1 MQIFMLRDLS
11 AAFDAVDHCSL
22 LSRLTDR
29 FGIDGKAHDWFK
41 SYLSGRMH
49 FVDIGS
55 ARSSSLPLN
64 CGFSQGFV
72 FVAILYLLYVNTLG
86 DIMRHHNM
94 SFHFYADDTQLYVS
108 FKSSISGDLSR
119 APSTLEACARDI
131 NKWMLCN
138 KIKLNDD
145 KTEMLKHR
153 PAPLLDQLQVA
164 TSSVTCSTSSN
175 NIGVVLD
182 STLSLD
188 KHGTQIFKSSFSS
201 IRNISRIIKSPDR
214 GDPRPSISYL

>member
-1 MQIFMLRDLS
+1 
-11 AAFDAVDHCSL
+11 
-22 LSRLTDR
+22 
-29 FGIDGKAHDWFK
+29 
-41 SYLSGRMH
+41 MH

-72 FVAILYLLYVNTLG
+72 FVAILYLLYGNTLG

-188 KHGTQIFKSSFSS
+188 KHVTQIFKSSFYS
-201 IRNISRIIKSPDR
+201 IRNISRIIKSPDSE
-214 GDPRPSISYL
+214 DPRPRISYL

>member
-1 MQIFMLRDLS
+1 MLRDLS

-119 APSTLEACARDI
+119 APSTL
-131 NKWMLCN
+131 LCN

>member
-1 MQIFMLRDLS
+1 
-11 AAFDAVDHCSL
+11 
-22 LSRLTDR
+22 
-29 FGIDGKAHDWFK
+29 
-41 SYLSGRMH
+41 MH

-153 PAPLLDQLQVA
+153 PALLLDQLQVA

>member
-86 DIMRHHNM
+86 DIMRLHNM

-119 APSTLEACARDI
+119 APSTL
-131 NKWMLCN
+131 LCN

>member
-1 MQIFMLRDLS
+1 MLRDLS

-175 NIGVVLD
+175 NIGVVLY

>member
-1 MQIFMLRDLS
+1 
-11 AAFDAVDHCSL
+11 
-22 LSRLTDR
+22 
-29 FGIDGKAHDWFK
+29 
-41 SYLSGRMH
+41 
-49 FVDIGS
+49 
-55 ARSSSLPLN
+55 
-64 CGFSQGFV
+64 
-72 FVAILYLLYVNTLG
+72 
-86 DIMRHHNM
+86 M

-164 TSSVTCSTSSN
+164 TSLSPVPLLQIILELFSTRRFHLTNTLRKFSNLRFILSGTFRASSSLQTAKILVHALVTSKLDNCNSLFYGLPKN
-175 NIGVVLD
+175 LLQRLQYVLN
-182 STLSLD
+182 SAARLVTLSRKSGHVTPLQL
-188 KHGTQIFKSSFSS
+188 HWLAVEQRTEFKGLFY
-201 IRNISRIIKSPDR
+201 I
-214 GDPRPSISYL
+214 